1 MSEFVHAEAVDH
13 PSHYLTA
20 GGLETIDVMENFT
33 EGLDNVEAINTAQA
47 LRYICRWKKKNGLQD
62 IEKAIWYLNR
72 LKEYLVKKENAK

>member
-1 MSEFVHAEAVDH
+1 MPEYIHEETVNH

-33 EGLDNVEAINTAQA
+33 EGLDPVEAINTAQV
-47 LRYICRWKKKNGLQD
+47 LKYICRWKKKNGLQD

-72 LKEYLVKKENAK
+72 LKNYVEKKENAK